1 MGQGMAASLAV
12 LGGISIASQRTQA
25 NDAVVIGAGLAGL
38 ACAQR
43 LMAAGRKV
51 VVLEA
56 RQRIG
61 GRIWSEQ
68 RHGFAIDLGASWLHG
83 ITNNPLHRLVTK
95 EVGVPVVPTND
106 QSQVT
111 IGPYGERWSGE
122 RSEQADTWLAA
133 LVRRAEE
140 NGTTRESLETF
151 LPARLTPDQ
160 RFTLIADVEHEL
172 GAELKTIAANAPLGD
187 GEELVGGDAMVPAG
201 LDRLVWHLAQG
212 IEIRLGQVVKQI
224 QNHFL

>member
-1 MGQGMAASLAV
+1 MRRRTVIGQGMAASLAV
-12 LGGISIASQRTQA
+12 LGGLSITSQRTQA

-106 QSQVT
+106 QS
-111 IGPYGERWSGE
+111 
-122 RSEQADTWLAA
+122 A
-133 LVRRAEE
+133 LSWRAVRRSSWRY
-140 NGTTRESLETF
+140 GT
-151 LPARLTPDQ
+151 
-160 RFTLIADVEHEL
+160 
-172 GAELKTIAANAPLGD
+172 GAG
-187 GEELVGGDAMVPAG
+187 PAG
-201 LDRLVWHLAQG
+201 VPGGCQATSKTEPPGRRS
-212 IEIRLGQVVKQI
+212 IELSTWGCPCSARAEAGCGWVGS
-224 QNHFL
+224 

>member
-12 LGGISIASQRTQA
+12 LGGISIVSQRTQA

-122 RSEQADTWLAA
+122 RSEQADAWLAA
-133 LVRRAEE
+133 LMRRAEE

-151 LPARLTPDQ
+151 LPAQLTPDQ

-172 GAELKTIAANAPLGD
+172 GAELKTIWGCPDSVDSDQGLAVVSVRAA
-187 GEELVGGDAMVPAG
+187 MYCCS
-201 LDRLVWHLAQG
+201 
-212 IEIRLGQVVKQI
+212 
-224 QNHFL
+224 